1 MTHFHHSNMSHQ
13 DYYGSQFVMLGNPKK
28 CFLAQNGM
36 YAIIYN
42 LSRICQNVR
51 ITHHHHVISAYPRD
65 PMITPVPKLLPP
77 SGHNLTR
84 SAVKMPVYVFK
95 IMTRLILVFILFFQ
109 RIHPLVGNESRSL

>member
-13 DYYGSQFVMLGNPKK
+13 DYYGSQFVMLGNPKNAFWPK
-28 CFLAQNGM
+28 MGCMQSFITSLAFVK
-36 YAIIYN
+36 I
-42 LSRICQNVR
+42 VR

-77 SGHNLTR
+77 SGHNLTK

-95 IMTRLILVFILFFQ
+95 IMTRLILVFILFSREF
-109 RIHPLVGNESRSL
+109 IPL

>member
-42 LSRICQNVR
+42 LSRICQICPN
-51 ITHHHHVISAYPRD
+51 YP
-65 PMITPVPKLLPP
+65 PP
-77 SGHNLTR
+77 SR
-84 SAVKMPVYVFK
+84 D
-95 IMTRLILVFILFFQ
+95 IRL
-109 RIHPLVGNESRSL
+109 ST